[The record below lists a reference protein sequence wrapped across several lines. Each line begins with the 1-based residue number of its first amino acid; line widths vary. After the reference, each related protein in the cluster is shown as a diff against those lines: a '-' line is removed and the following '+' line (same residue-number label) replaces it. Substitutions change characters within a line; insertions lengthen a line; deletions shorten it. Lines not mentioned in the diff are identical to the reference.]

1 MTLRS
6 VELTDGEILVRPY
19 RADDI
24 NAVFE
29 AARESIPELSR
40 WMPWCHANYAIEE
53 TRTFILSRPEAWERD
68 AEYGF
73 GVFNQPDGRFLGGVG
88 LNFLNRIHQ
97 MANLGYWVRSSETRR
112 GIASRATSL
121 VSRFAI
127 EHLGLQV
134 VEILA
139 AAGNLPSQRVAE
151 KAGATK
157 EAVLRK
163 RLRLHGEP
171 VDAVMYS
178 MVIGDP
184 GLKETLHQA

>member
-1 MTLRS
+1 MSAEL
-6 VELTDGEILVRPY
+6 VELTDGEIVVRPY
-19 RADDI
+19 RDDDI

-29 AARESIPELSR
+29 AARESIPELSQ
-40 WMPWCHANYAIEE
+40 WMPWCHSNYAIEE
-53 TRTFILSRPEAWERD
+53 TTTFILSRPEAWERD

-73 GVFNQPDGRFLGGVG
+73 GVFNQSDGRFLGGVG

-97 MANLGYWVRSSETRR
+97 MANLGYWVRSTETRR
-112 GIASRATSL
+112 GIASRATRL

-127 EHLGLQV
+127 EHLGLQR

-139 AAGNLPSQRVAE
+139 AVGNLPSQRVAE

-171 VDAVMYS
+171 VDAVLYS
-178 MVIGDP
+178 LVIGDF
-184 GLKETLHQA
+184 